1 MAELTEKQ
9 KRLIAIE
16 LVDQIEFSK
25 DIPRNREALQP
36 EAHNA
41 ALELLAMPKQQY
53 VNDET
58 LAELAVRRAFKRCL
72 ERERIDSRR

>member
-36 EAHNA
+36 EAH
-41 ALELLAMPKQQY
+41 
-53 VNDET
+53 
-58 LAELAVRRAFKRCL
+58 AEAAVRK
-72 ERERIDSRR
+72 